1 MKIEQIAVQLYTL
14 RDFTETPADFAA
26 TMKRVREIG
35 YPPSSLLELP
45 GCPQPRLQKSFTMP
59 DYKSVPATSRRK

>member
-1 MKIEQIAVQLYTL
+1 MKIEQIAVQLCTL

-35 YPPSSLLELP
+35 YPAVELASAKSP
-45 GCPQPRLQKSFTMP
+45 RPKTISCP
-59 DYKSVPATSRRK
+59 